1 MDAAIAGPTQHP
13 GEFAMAD
20 PQPQTPNET
29 AAGAARE
36 ARQSANRSAGQTV
49 EGERRTFESGAETAR
64 QVGEAG
70 ASATRD
76 LARTAADTSRHLGE
90 TGRRAGRE
98 VAEAW
103 RSALDPFAAMQ
114 MDMTRWFEDLWRQ
127 TAGFSPLS
135 TLHAARPFSGVG
147 AATLFGMP
155 PTDVCE
161 TEQDYVLAV
170 ELPGLAREDVDLTV
184 RGDVLTIRGH
194 KIEEKEHGSA
204 SYRISERRFGHFER
218 SFPIPP
224 DVERS
229 RIDASF
235 RNGLLSIKL
244 PKSEQAKQQEAKIQI
259 RG

>member
-1 MDAAIAGPTQHP
+1 
-13 GEFAMAD
+13 MAD
-20 PQPQTPNET
+20 PQPQTPNEN
-29 AAGAARE
+29 AAGATRDT
-36 ARQSANRSAGQTV
+36 RQNTNRNTGQTV
-49 EGERRTFESGAETAR
+49 EAERRTFESGAETAR

-90 TGRRAGRE
+90 TSRRAGRE

-103 RSALDPFAAMQ
+103 RSALDPFTAMQ

-135 TLHAARPFSGVG
+135 RLHAARPFSGLG

-155 PTDVCE
+155 PADVCE
-161 TEQDYVLAV
+161 TDQGYSLAV
-170 ELPGLAREDVDLTV
+170 ELPGLSLENVDLTV
-184 RGDVLTIRGH
+184 RGDLLTIRGH
-194 KIEEKEHGSA
+194 KVEEKEHGSA
-204 SYRISERRFGHFER
+204 AYRVSERRFGHFER

-224 DVERS
+224 DVERP

-235 RNGLLSIKL
+235 RNGLLTVKL
-244 PKSEQAKQQEAKIQI
+244 PKSEQARRQEAKVQI
-259 RG
+259 KG

>member
-1 MDAAIAGPTQHP
+1 
-13 GEFAMAD
+13 MAD
-20 PQPQTPNET
+20 PQPQTTNEN

-36 ARQSANRSAGQTV
+36 ARQNSNRQTGHTV
-49 EGERRTFESGAETAR
+49 ESERRSFEGGADTARRVGETA
-64 QVGEAG
+64 ATT
-70 ASATRD
+70 TRD
-76 LARTAADTSRHLGE
+76 LARTAADTSRQLGE

-114 MDMTRWFEDLWRQ
+114 MDMTRWFDDLWRQ

-135 TLHAARPFSGVG
+135 SLHAARPFSGLG

-161 TEQDYVLAV
+161 TEQAYVLAV
-170 ELPGLAREDVDLTV
+170 ELPGLSREHVEVTV
-184 RGDVLTIRGH
+184 RGDLLSIRGH
-194 KIEEKEHGSA
+194 KAEETERGSA
-204 SYRISERRFGHFER
+204 AYRISERRFGHFER

-224 DVERS
+224 DVDLT

-235 RNGLLSIKL
+235 RDGLLTVKL
-244 PKSEQAKQQEAKIQI
+244 PKNEQAARQEAKIQI
-259 RG
+259 KG